1 VGGNILEEVSI
12 VRGAASPAVD
22 DELGLAD
29 TIGILRQPWV
39 RPFRSS
45 AGRGWRGL
53 YVSTQSEQ
61 PYQASFQPADTHLVI
76 LHLGGP
82 VVVEHGDSGGVERKT
97 VPAGG
102 FFLHPAG
109 RQLDVNLGGDLNT
122 VHASLRVDQVEQA
135 AQGSRVELAP
145 TLRANDPMIEQLLMA
160 MDGVLTN
167 DVPTALTYVDHL
179 TAMLAAHL
187 THRYNA
193 LVSAPRATPAVA
205 GLERCQLDDVI
216 DVMKFRLAEPIPLAD
231 LAAVARL
238 SASQLTRR
246 FKASTGLPPH
256 RYLMRLRLAQ
266 AVRELRT
273 VDGSIADVALSCGF
287 SHQEHLTRCM
297 RAQMDTTPGEVRRT
311 R

>member
-1 VGGNILEEVSI
+1 MVPRSWQSCLHSPRDLAPNEATFAIPRSHSAGANTIEVVST
-12 VRGAASPAVD
+12 VRDAALPTVD
-22 DELGLAD
+22 GEVGLAD

-61 PYQASFQPADTHLVI
+61 PYQAIFEPADTPLAI

-97 VPAGG
+97 MPAGG

-109 RQLDVNLGGDLNT
+109 PERDVHLGGDLNT
-122 VHASLRVDQVEQA
+122 VHANLTVDQFEQA

-193 LVSAPRATPAVA
+193 VTATGYSPTSTV
-205 GLERCQLDDVI
+205 E
-216 DVMKFRLAEPIPLAD
+216 
-231 LAAVARL
+231 L
-238 SASQLTRR
+238 SADDGQC
-246 FKASTGLPPH
+246 PQH
-256 RYLMRLRLAQ
+256 RPTATEFAEGMFSRDAPIGRGAQ
-266 AVRELRT
+266 RARE
-273 VDGSIADVALSCGF
+273 
-287 SHQEHLTRCM
+287 
-297 RAQMDTTPGEVRRT
+297 
-311 R
+311 